1 MQIGFSAKVTIDL
14 PDPERKKRVRD
25 RALGIKASK
34 RKRTRIGRRANM
46 AFLSARLIAALI
58 FATCLSQQS
67 SAKDSAPQPSGGQGS
82 QEQAAQSPFTLR
94 TFARMV
100 NVELVVKDAK
110 GNHIPD
116 LKAGDFQVFEQTP
129 SRSGEKHEQ
138 KISQFREVHMVTMA
152 APVPMQSETPKG
164 VYTNAVTLQKDP
176 VPATILLVDGLNT
189 DVQYQAQVH
198 VQMLKMLRQ
207 LPTNVP
213 IAVFLL
219 GNRLELLQ
227 SFTTDPK
234 LLQAALSKL
243 TTPAGVGI
251 ASADPR
257 DDANSTGNLA
267 ASGGVPGGQG
277 GSDPSALQM
286 IELAQEF
293 DQELYAAQM
302 GERVQRTINA
312 LVSIAHNAS
321 GYPGRKNLL
330 WLSTTFPLA
339 LSPNGNG
346 GPRTTEDDNGSE
358 FGISGT
364 TNQDLMNKI
373 GMVNDEMAGQRS
385 FWGDVA
391 HLGNV
396 LSDAQVAVY
405 PVNLAGVET
414 LTAFQAGA
422 MPVHVKGPG
431 INAANTRQ
439 VQDIGGAQDT
449 MMVIADGTGGKVC
462 TGDND
467 LGDCVHKAVDDS
479 SDYYEISYYPDSGDW
494 RGDFRNII
502 VKTGLKGVHLSYR
515 QGYYATPEGNADTR
529 VQAAEM
535 QSDCQ
540 DYLDATAVDFK
551 ASQAPSDIEGQL
563 KFSLQIDSAALTIP
577 TTADGGHKVNVAVAV
592 CTYNEKDWP
601 QTLMNYPVSMALDAK
616 KYEAITTKGQL
627 GVAIQIPAPK
637 PPAIRILVKDV
648 ATGKLGSVYV
658 KTADLTAE
666 VPKPADDPNAV
677 FQ

>member
-1 MQIGFSAKVTIDL
+1 MDIDL
-14 PDPERKKRVRD
+14 RSGVNLGIVLCFLAYWGVCARSVSQSSSPER
-25 RALGIKASK
+25 
-34 RKRTRIGRRANM
+34 
-46 AFLSARLIAALI
+46 
-58 FATCLSQQS
+58 
-67 SAKDSAPQPSGGQGS
+67 QGS
-82 QEQAAQSPFTLR
+82 QIAPPEANSAGLTLR
-94 TFARMV
+94 TFTRIV
-100 NVELVVKDAK
+100 SVELVVKDAK

-116 LKAGDFQVFEQTP
+116 LKAGDFQIFEQTP

-138 KISQFREVHMVTMA
+138 KISEFREVHMATMT
-152 APVPMQSETPKG
+152 APVPMQSELPKG

-176 VPATILLVDGLNT
+176 VPATIVLVDGLNT

-219 GNRLELLQ
+219 GNRLEMLQ

-234 LLQAALSKL
+234 LLQTALSKL

-257 DDANSTGNLA
+257 DDANSFANLA
-267 ASGGVPGGQG
+267 SKNIATGPQG
-277 GSDPSALQM
+277 LAVGDLQM

-302 GERVQRTINA
+302 GERVHRTIDA
-312 LVSIAHNAS
+312 LVSIAHNVS

-339 LSPNGNG
+339 MSPIGNG
-346 GPRTTEDDNGSE
+346 GPQLSSNQDQNGSE
-358 FGISGT
+358 FGIISAIGS
-364 TNQDLMNKI
+364 TNSPDLLQQM
-373 GMVNDEMAGQRS
+373 GLVNDEMAGQRS

-391 HLGNV
+391 RLGNV

-422 MPVHVKGPG
+422 KPEHVSGSG

-502 VKTGLKGVHLSYR
+502 VKTDLKGVHLSYR
-515 QGYYATPEGNADTR
+515 QGYYATPEGNADTK
-529 VQAAEM
+529 VQAADM

-540 DYLDATAVDFK
+540 DSLDATAVDFK
-551 ASQAPSDIEGQL
+551 ATQVPSDTEGQL

-577 TTADGGHKVNVAVAV
+577 PIADGGHKVNVAVAV

-601 QTLMNYPVSMALDAK
+601 QTLMNYPVNMALDAK
-616 KYEAITTKGQL
+616 KYETVVTKGRL
-627 GVAIQIPAPK
+627 GVNIQIPAPK
-637 PPAIRILVKDV
+637 PPAIRVLVKDV
-648 ATGKLGSVYV
+648 ATGKLGSVYI
-658 KTADLTAE
+658 KTGDLAAE
-666 VPKPADDPNAV
+666 IPKPADDPNAV